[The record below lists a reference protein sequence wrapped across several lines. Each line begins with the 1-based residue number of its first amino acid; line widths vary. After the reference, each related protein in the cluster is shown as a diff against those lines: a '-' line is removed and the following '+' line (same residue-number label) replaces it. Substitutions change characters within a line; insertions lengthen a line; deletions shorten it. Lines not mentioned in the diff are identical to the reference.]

1 MTIKFL
7 GTSSGWPIPRIG
19 CDCPQCKS
27 ENPRDKRLRS
37 CVLINNKVLID
48 ASPDIYQQ
56 FIKFGINNIEAILLT
71 HAHPD
76 HILGF
81 HDLSKLPGAKKI
93 PLYCSLES
101 KKILNRNF
109 IMAKFEYRIFKSQD
123 KFKIGNLEVESFP
136 VEHSK
141 MAPTV
146 GLRISSKFKVQ
157 SSKLKMQS
165 PKSKIK
171 SPMFVYIPDM
181 ETICKKSERYLKNA
195 DVLVLDGSTKHKIAF
210 AHMSIPEEIKMV
222 WRLKAKKIYFTHI
235 GHKTGTHKEL
245 TKFIQGLGG
254 KRFEVGYDG
263 MEIEFKV

>member
-19 CDCPQCKS
+19 CDCLQCKS
-27 ENPRDKRLRS
+27 KDPRDKRLRP
-37 CVLINNKVLID
+37 CVLINDEVLVD
-48 ASPDIYQQ
+48 AGPDIYQQ
-56 FIKFGINNIEAILLT
+56 FIKFGVNNIKAILLT

-109 IMAKFEYRIFKSQD
+109 IMAKFEYRIFKPQD
-123 KFKIGNLEVESFP
+123 KLKVGGLEVESFP

-141 MAPTV
+141 MVPTV
-146 GLRISSKFKVQ
+146 GFRVNLKSRLRQGFGGQVK
-157 SSKLKMQS
+157 
-165 PKSKIK
+165 
-171 SPMFVYIPDM
+171 FVYIPDM

-195 DVLVLDGSTKHKIAF
+195 DVLVLDGSTKHKIIF

-245 TKFIQGLGG
+245 TKFVQGLGG
-254 KRFEVGYDG
+254 KRFEVAYDG
-263 MEIEFKV
+263 MGIKLN

>member
-7 GTSSGWPIPRIG
+7 GTSSGWAIPRIG
-19 CDCPQCKS
+19 CSCPQCKS
-27 ENPRDKRLRS
+27 KDPRDKRLRP
-37 CVLINNKVLID
+37 CVLINNKVLVD
-48 ASPDIYQQ
+48 AGPDIYQQ

-109 IMAKFEYRIFKSQD
+109 IMVKFEYRIFKSQD
-123 KFKIGNLEVESFP
+123 KFKVGNLEVESFP

-146 GLRISSKFKVQ
+146 GFKV
-157 SSKLKMQS
+157 SSKLERRAKARLYFRS
-165 PKSKIK
+165 SK
-171 SPMFVYIPDM
+171 FVYIPDM
-181 ETICKKSERYLKNA
+181 ETICKKSERYLKNP

-245 TKFIQGLGG
+245 TKFVQGLGG
-254 KRFEVGYDG
+254 KKFEVAYDG
-263 MEIEFKV
+263 MEVKS